1 VAWQSQEEKRRFSRL
16 VQRAVDEGPQVVTRR
31 GEEVV
36 VVLSVA
42 EYRRLAAR
50 KLSLAEFLLA
60 DGPDFGLLEIER
72 SKEPAREIEL

>member
-1 VAWQSQEEKRRFSRL
+1 M
-16 VQRAVDEGPQVVTRR
+16 VTRR